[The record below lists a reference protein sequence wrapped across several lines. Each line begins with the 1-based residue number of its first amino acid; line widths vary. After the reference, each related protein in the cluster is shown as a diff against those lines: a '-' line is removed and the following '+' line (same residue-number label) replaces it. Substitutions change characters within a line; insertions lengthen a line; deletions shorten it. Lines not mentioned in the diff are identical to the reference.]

1 MIAVYFYIMTMNE
14 KIRTLRK
21 SKGWTQI
28 ELAEKLGTSQ
38 KAVTTYETGTRR
50 PSLDR
55 LTLLARL
62 FNVTLEDLIGK
73 NGIKPQE
80 DKKHVHKNSR
90 VAQIQV
96 LYERLPANEQR
107 VILKQVKNLVEHD

>member
-1 MIAVYFYIMTMNE
+1 MMAIYFYVMTMND
-14 KIRTLRK
+14 KIRSLRK
-21 SKGWTQI
+21 SKGWTQV

-55 LTLLARL
+55 LTLLTRL
-62 FNVTLEDLIGK
+62 FDVTLEDLIGK
-73 NGIKPQE
+73 NGLKPRE
-80 DKKHVHKNSR
+80 EKKHVHKNSR

-96 LYERLPANEQR
+96 LYERLPPNEQR
-107 VILKQVKNLVEHD
+107 VILKQVKNLAA